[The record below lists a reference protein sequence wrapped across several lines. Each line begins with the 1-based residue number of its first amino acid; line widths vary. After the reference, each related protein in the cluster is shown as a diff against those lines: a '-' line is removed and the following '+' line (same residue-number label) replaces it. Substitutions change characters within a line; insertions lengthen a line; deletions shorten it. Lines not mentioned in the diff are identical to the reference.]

1 MMHANQLWDNIN
13 KILSAAIGQLHQQ
26 IMSSDLTLSCNTSAT
41 DKALD
46 IRKQLTFF
54 YAKIFLSKW
63 RSRAETSDGV
73 SKMSVFFPGYTRITT
88 AIWWERIGSV
98 NTGSNVELSC
108 AANFLEIIF
117 IVSLV
122 FLSVALAFELNIWT
136 VKTEFIWTYFGC
148 TSMTVS
154 LFGVL
159 LVSKMSLEAGKRKSS
174 KISFISFSPENTRDR
189 QED

>member
-41 DKALD
+41 DKALN
-46 IRKQLTFF
+46 IRKQLIFC

-73 SKMSVFFPGYTRITT
+73 SKMSAFFPGYTENYNCNLMGKDWLSQDRIKCWIVSQT
-88 AIWWERIGSV
+88 
-98 NTGSNVELSC
+98 
-108 AANFLEIIF
+108 FLKSFF

-174 KISFISFSPENTRDR
+174 KISFISFSPENTRVR
-189 QED
+189 QGD

>member
-1 MMHANQLWDNIN
+1 MHANQLWDNIN

-46 IRKQLTFF
+46 IRKQLTFCC
-54 YAKIFLSKW
+54 AKIFLSKW

-122 FLSVALAFELNIWT
+122 FLGVALAFEHMNRKNWIHLNLLWLYIYDGFLIWGASGI
-136 VKTEFIWTYFGC
+136 KDEFR
-148 TSMTVS
+148 S
-154 LFGVL
+154 
-159 LVSKMSLEAGKRKSS
+159 RKE
-174 KISFISFSPENTRDR
+174 KII
-189 QED
+189 

>member
-1 MMHANQLWDNIN
+1 MHANQLWDNIN
-13 KILSAAIGQLHQQ
+13 KILSAAIGQLYQQ
-26 IMSSDLTLSCNTSAT
+26 VMSSDLTLSCNTSAT

-154 LFGVL
+154 LFGVP

>member
-13 KILSAAIGQLHQQ
+13 KILSAAIGQLYQQ

-41 DKALD
+41 DKALN
-46 IRKQLTFF
+46 IRKQLIFC

-73 SKMSVFFPGYTRITT
+73 SKMSAFFPGYTRITPAT
-88 AIWWERIGSV
+88 GWKRIGSV
-98 NTGSNVELSC
+98 TSILDQMLSC
-108 AANFLEIIF
+108 IANFLEIIF

-122 FLSVALAFELNIWT
+122 FLNVALAFELNIWT
-136 VKTEFIWTYFGC
+136 VKPEFISTYFGC

-174 KISFISFSPENTRDR
+174 KISFISFSPENTRVR

>member
-1 MMHANQLWDNIN
+1 MHANQLWDNIN
-13 KILSAAIGQLHQQ
+13 KILSTAIGQLHQQ

-46 IRKQLTFF
+46 IRKQLTFCN
-54 YAKIFLSKW
+54 AKIFLSKW

-73 SKMSVFFPGYTRITT
+73 SKMSGFFPRLCKNYNCNLMGKD
-88 AIWWERIGSV
+88 WLSQM
-98 NTGSNVELSC
+98 LSC
-108 AANFLEIIF
+108 IANFLEFIF
-117 IVSLV
+117 IAFRV

-136 VKTEFIWTYFGC
+136 VKTEFLWTYFGC

-174 KISFISFSPENTRDR
+174 KISFISFSPENTRVR

>member
-1 MMHANQLWDNIN
+1 MMHANQLWDDIN

-41 DKALD
+41 DKALN
-46 IRKQLTFF
+46 IRKQLIFC

-73 SKMSVFFPGYTRITT
+73 SKMSAFFPGYTENYNSNLMGKDWLSQDRIKCWIVSQT
-88 AIWWERIGSV
+88 
-98 NTGSNVELSC
+98 
-108 AANFLEIIF
+108 FLKSFF

-174 KISFISFSPENTRDR
+174 KISFISFSPENTRVR
-189 QED
+189 QGD